1 MAYKNQPSK
10 VSATQWG
17 KTVTIEVEHSDTD
30 LLELIEMFKALAIGL
45 DYSESSWRSV
55 IKELGL
61 MYEEED
67 ANDLKEKLNEWKED
81 DNFVADFSPNKS
93 YEYKMSPIDSY
104 VRGLHEEQIDA
115 ALREHNK
122 DEESIEEYNID
133 EYVEGTTEDNYDE
146 GGRPIEKDNYKSKE

>member
-17 KTVTIEVEHSDTD
+17 KTVTIEVDHSDTD
-30 LLELIEMFKALAIGL
+30 LLELIDMFKGLAVGL
-45 DYSESSWRSV
+45 EYSESSWRNV
-55 IKELGL
+55 IKELGAI
-61 MYEEED
+61 YEEED
-67 ANDLKEKLNEWKED
+67 TEDLKKKLNEWKED
-81 DNFVADFSPNKS
+81 
-93 YEYKMSPIDSY
+93 SPIDSY

-146 GGRPIEKDNYKSKE
+146 GGRPIKNNNYKSEE